1 MPLISSKNLGWGGH
15 WPHSAEEASC
25 NPPADPHNACLS
37 RTARRGFQQVMLK
50 TDQQVWPSLVLLR
63 PHCGPAHRLSHLHR
77 SPRPSAKPRP
87 PLLEGPFT
95 QWAQDKAATRS
106 QSQSESKRERSPD
119 PVPGSP
125 SRPETGRGASLVPGA
140 SLWFRPR
147 EKAEEQ
153 NHEEGA
159 RVMVWGQESLG
170 HTQGPESTW
179 LEHGLVGGWWT
190 TWLKHRLHPRYFTKL
205 QPGGLQNIACWAQAV
220 ILKSGDFR

>member
-1 MPLISSKNLGWGGH
+1 MPLISSKNLGGGH

-87 PLLEGPFT
+87 PLLAGPFT

-119 PVPGSP
+119 PMPGSP
-125 SRPETGRGASLVPGA
+125 SRPETGRGASLVPGCFLVVQTQREGRRA
-140 SLWFRPR
+140 EPR
-147 EKAEEQ
+147 GRSTGNGLGTGKLRTHARSREHVARTWPCGRVVDDMAE
-153 NHEEGA
+153 
-159 RVMVWGQESLG
+159 
-170 HTQGPESTW
+170 TQATPT
-179 LEHGLVGGWWT
+179 LLHQAT
-190 TWLKHRLHPRYFTKL
+190 TWWASKYRLLGT
-205 QPGGLQNIACWAQAV
+205 G
-220 ILKSGDFR
+220 SDFKIRRF